1 MRKGILL
8 ALLLLLLPACRVVIT
23 DAETEV
29 GVRFGYR
36 AGGVIQRFEP
46 DRGPGAVYRVGEAVR
61 FFVDLARPGYVTLVI
76 TDPDGRRYAL
86 EEARWLPAGWS
97 ELPPRWAGYRYT
109 AEPPTGRHR
118 ATLYY
123 GERRG
128 AVAFSLV
135 LRSGRAATAGI
146 RVDERVRTDRAE
158 TYLWILP

>member
-1 MRKGILL
+1 M
-8 ALLLLLLPACRVVIT
+8 
-23 DAETEV
+23 
-29 GVRFGYR
+29 
-36 AGGVIQRFEP
+36 
-46 DRGPGAVYRVGEAVR
+46 GEAVR

-123 GERRG
+123 SSARA
-128 AVAFSLV
+128 AVALSLV
-135 LRSGRAATAGI
+135 LRSGEAATTGI

>member
-23 DAETEV
+23 DADL
-29 GVRFGYR
+29 GVRFDYR
-36 AGGVIQRFEP
+36 GGGVIQRFEP
-46 DRGPGAVYRVGEAVR
+46 DRGPGAVYRVGEAIR
-61 FFVDLARPGYVTLVI
+61 FFVDLARPGYVTLVV
-76 TDPDGRRYAL
+76 TDPDGTRYAL
-86 EEARWLPAGWS
+86 EEARWLPAGWN

-118 ATLYY
+118 VTLYY
-123 GERRG
+123 SSERSR
-128 AVAFSLV
+128 VAFSLV
-135 LRSGRAATAGI
+135 LRSGEGATAGI

>member
-1 MRKGILL
+1 MRKFGLWLFLL
-8 ALLLLLLPACRVVIT
+8 VLLSACRVVIT

-36 AGGVIQRFEP
+36 TGGTIQRFEP
-46 DRGPGAVYRVGEAVR
+46 DRGPGAVYRVGEAIR
-61 FFVDLARPGYVTLVI
+61 FFVDLARPGYVTLVV

-86 EEARWLPAGWS
+86 EEARWLPAGWN

-109 AEPPTGRHR
+109 AELPTGRHR

-123 GERRG
+123 SSARA
-128 AVAFSLV
+128 AVALSLV
-135 LRSGRAATAGI
+135 LRSGEAATAGI